1 MSGKNW
7 IDKQND
13 TDKFIDNYIEFKS
26 SINSTMFIP
35 YDGRNIDR
43 VFNEESQI
51 RSDILIFDRVR
62 LLNLLK
68 DNEGVINNLTSF
80 KSIVDKVIE
89 YEEGII

>member
-43 VFNEESQI
+43 VFNVESQI